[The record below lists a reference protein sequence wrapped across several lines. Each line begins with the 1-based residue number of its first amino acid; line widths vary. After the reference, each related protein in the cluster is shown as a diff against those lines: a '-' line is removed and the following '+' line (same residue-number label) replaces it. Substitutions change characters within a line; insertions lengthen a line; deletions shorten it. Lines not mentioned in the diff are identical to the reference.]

1 MSTTT
6 ITKKGQITIPKS
18 IREKLG
24 LKEGDKVIV
33 KFSGG
38 KAFVRKIPSI
48 FDLQASVLVPED
60 VRKLSWK
67 KIEKKAHA
75 HISKKVKF

>member
-18 IREKLG
+18 VREKLR
-24 LKEGDKVIV
+24 LREGDKVIV

-48 FDLQASVLVPED
+48 FDLEASVSVPED

-67 KIEKKAHA
+67 EIEKKAHDHMA
-75 HISKKVKF
+75 KR

>member
-18 IREKLG
+18 VRVKLG

-33 KFSGG
+33 KFTQG

-48 FDLQASVLVPED
+48 FDLQASVQVPED
-60 VRKLSWK
+60 VKKSSWK
-67 KIEKKAHA
+67 EIEKKAHG
-75 HISKKVKF
+75 HIAKRVKS